1 MAAKWRV
8 TGTVL
13 VLVTGVEST
22 LWFVW
27 TDHASASNKD
37 LHYPFKRLLSELNSD
52 VLWFSTMTSV
62 KQQPVQWCSES
73 SPLYIQSKGGGTLVI
88 GKWRGLKQRDRN
100 REIQKRERNAE
111 QQLWFITVNIHTH
124 THTHGIKKNKNSH
137 SIVSNPH
144 SRITSALNPQQSL
157 HWLDCSRRDFRYR
170 YTSMWSQQIKT

>member
-37 LHYPFKRLLSELNSD
+37 LHYPFKTLLSEFNSD

-73 SPLYIQSKGGGTLVI
+73 SPLYIQSKGEGGPCYREMKRVKT
-88 GKWRGLKQRDRN
+88 KRQKQGN
-100 REIQKRERNAE
+100 TEKREKCRAAA
-111 QQLWFITVNIHTH
+111 VIHHCQHPH

-170 YTSMWSQQIKT
+170 YTSMWS